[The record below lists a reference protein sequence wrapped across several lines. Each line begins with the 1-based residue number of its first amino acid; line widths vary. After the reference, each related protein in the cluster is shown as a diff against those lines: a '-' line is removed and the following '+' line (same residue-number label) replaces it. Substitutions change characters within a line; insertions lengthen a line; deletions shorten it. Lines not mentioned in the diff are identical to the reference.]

1 MKILIV
7 DDSSSWRT
15 ANLNVA
21 KFVYNDA
28 EIITAESG
36 DDGYFTAL
44 QHLKEPFDIIVS
56 DLQMELS
63 HEPEHA
69 GEWFVRQVQMQKE
82 YKDTK
87 FILVSASYDIR
98 FIAYKLNVEYVPK
111 RSMPDGL
118 MDKLEEI
125 KKFS

>member
-7 DDSSSWRT
+7 DDSSSWRS
-15 ANLNVA
+15 ADVNVA
-21 KFVYNDA
+21 KFVYQDA
-28 EIITAESG
+28 GIITAESG
-36 DDGYFTAL
+36 ENAYFIAL
-44 QHLKEPFDIIVS
+44 QHLKEPFDIIIS

-69 GEWFVRQVQMQKE
+69 GEWFVRQVQMHKE

-87 FILVSASYDIR
+87 FVLVSASYDIR
-98 FIAYKLNVEYVPK
+98 FIADKLNVDYVPK

-125 KKFS
+125 KQFS